1 MKRLKFQCRYCF
13 DVLNVG
19 SHRYEMKSI
28 QPFQT
33 NSKKQFLE
41 HIRTCKHKG
50 IKLE

>member
-13 DVLNVG
+13 DVLNVD
-19 SHRYEMKSI
+19 SDRYPDSV

-41 HIRTCKHKG
+41 HIKTCKHKG